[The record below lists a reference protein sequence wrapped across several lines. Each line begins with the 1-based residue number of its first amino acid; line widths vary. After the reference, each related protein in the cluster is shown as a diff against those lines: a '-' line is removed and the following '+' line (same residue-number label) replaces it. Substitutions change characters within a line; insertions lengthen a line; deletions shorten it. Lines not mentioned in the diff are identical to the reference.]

1 MARIL
6 VVDDDPVDRMIL
18 ESLLVHEG
26 HQLTFA
32 GDGAVALDLY
42 QKGKFDLIVTDLL
55 MPNVNGLRLIK
66 EIVAL
71 DPDAAIIAISG
82 KSADQ
87 LPRAEDY
94 GARGIVRK
102 PVTRVPLLNAV
113 AAALAGKGNP

>member
-1 MARIL
+1 VARIL

-32 GDGAVALDLY
+32 GDGEAALALY
-42 QKGKFDLIVTDLL
+42 RKGKFDLIVTDLL
-55 MPNVNGLRLIK
+55 MPNMNGLRLIK

-94 GARGIVRK
+94 GALGIVRK
-102 PVTRVPLLNAV
+102 PVTRVPLLQAV
-113 AAALAGKGNP
+113 AAALKEKDVE